1 MLGKQRQSP
10 RPKGRGFPRN
20 SMNALPWIAGLV
32 CLLAL
37 LGIWADWLSKWQWA
51 DGRFDYALRGPYPLE
66 IEE

>member
-1 MLGKQRQSP
+1 
-10 RPKGRGFPRN
+10 
-20 SMNALPWIAGLV
+20 MNALPWIAGLV

-51 DGRFDYALRGPYPLE
+51 DGRVDYALRGPYPLE